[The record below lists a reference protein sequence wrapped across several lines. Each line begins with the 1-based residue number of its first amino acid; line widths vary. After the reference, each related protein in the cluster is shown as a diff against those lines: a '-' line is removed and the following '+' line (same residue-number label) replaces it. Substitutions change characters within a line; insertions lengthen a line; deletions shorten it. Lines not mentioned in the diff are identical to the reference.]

1 MKAFR
6 KSSVPQLDIEATG
19 RILAQAFEA
28 SQMELN
34 TIPPEVLASYRN
46 YRRERFTLQ
55 RTILV
60 IIMTLFLLLP
70 FLFVPSSFSVQIQSF
85 EPETGA
91 ADTCFNPVYRLEVDA
106 GGAGKRHGGRA

>member
-6 KSSVPQLDIEATG
+6 KSSVPQLDIEAAG

-28 SQMELN
+28 NQMELN
-34 TIPPEVLASYRN
+34 TIPLEVLASYSN

-70 FLFVPSSFSVQIQSF
+70 FLFVPPFPFRFSPLGRKPAPLTLALIPF
-85 EPETGA
+85 TGWKWIPS
-91 ADTCFNPVYRLEVDA
+91 CWWS
-106 GGAGKRHGGRA
+106 G